1 MSRRKLRQ
9 CHKVLLK
16 LEEVSTVDK
25 ELQTFFLD
33 IKKGKLEI
41 NGEEVKKVTAFTLFF
56 ENGKYGLMV
65 SRDELFKASIQ

>member
-1 MSRRKLRQ
+1 M
-9 CHKVLLK
+9 
-16 LEEVSTVDK
+16 DK

-41 NGEEVKKVTAFTLFF
+41 NGEEIKKVTAFTLFF

-65 SRDELFKASIQ
+65 SRDESFKASGQ

>member
-1 MSRRKLRQ
+1 M
-9 CHKVLLK
+9 
-16 LEEVSTVDK
+16 DK

-41 NGEEVKKVTAFTLFF
+41 NGEEVKKVTAFTLIFKK
-56 ENGKYGLMV
+56 GKYGLVV